1 MINKVV
7 KIKPI
12 PKKGGMHEFTLQ
24 SSLRRGGLSRVP
36 GTSVIVTPYY
46 DINFKKYHTG
56 LDEESKKINSILD
69 DEERESEKNR
79 IRKLREMLEFETGL
93 ELTPRSEY
101 YKNVAAPKEPNSRVG
116 YSLKDGENV
125 FNLAIPEQYITFL
138 WLSNHPDIAPSLEH
152 WEKGLCLPSVN
163 WYVENVEVELESKAS
178 KKKEQNKAAVSLE
191 SMSETKRKKLAII
204 IGDLGITT
212 RSLADEVYTTLDD
225 YIKAEG
231 VGLKHIKEFNKLTS
245 LSDDVIESKYLA
257 RLLMQEGLLKIFP
270 GGVIRECESCPS
282 IAQSYDELEQL
293 FADPT
298 QQDLYIAYSEKLKNH
313 LSLRYDLI

>member
-1 MINKVV
+1 
-7 KIKPI
+7 
-12 PKKGGMHEFTLQ
+12 
-24 SSLRRGGLSRVP
+24 
-36 GTSVIVTPYY
+36 VIVTPYY

-101 YKNVAAPKEPNSRVG
+101 YKTVAAPKEPNSRVG

-191 SMSETKRKKLAII
+191 NMSETKRKKLAIV

-225 YIKAEG
+225 YIKTEG

-270 GGVIRECESCPS
+270 GGVIRECENCPS